1 MSKLKKFLIVFLS
14 FFPLTAAAFWP
25 WVLAGVGTVVAGF
38 SIWRSVAPVN
48 VNDALQFFSSC
59 WTCQMFSVVM
69 ATMSTILPRI
79 FSEIGRVVIPMALML
94 TAVYFTWTIVSGF
107 LNSKIES
114 GWAITSKF
122 STHMI
127 KLAVICA
134 VLVLPLPRMIS
145 NVVIEPVFNIGM
157 SVNHI
162 VGDSDK
168 FAECMVA
175 TTLMDDSE
183 NAVSLRTEDMPTG
196 AFPVKLRSGLSCE
209 LANVHQMTGLG
220 MTVGWTMLN
229 MAFNYDYMHKIMWGI
244 PIFPNVPMFFGG
256 LLVLVLYFMAVLPI
270 PLYFLEI
277 FVGLSLDFIMLP
289 LMLLGWLFKDWKI
302 TAALNGGKNMQG
314 MIDDVI
320 KGAVGIAMTIV
331 FLIFGLMFLDAILGD
346 IGGISRIAAAVT
358 AGDSESSKI
367 LLDGLMLR
375 DDGLITIILLG
386 AFFMMFM
393 TSIPALIKT
402 IFNVGVSDKF
412 YETAKKDFMTIR
424 TLAGKWWKT
433 LKK

>member
-1 MSKLKKFLIVFLS
+1 MSKLKKFLIVFFS
-14 FFPLTAAAFWP
+14 FFPLTAAAFLP
-25 WVLAGVGTVVAGF
+25 WVIAGAITIAGF
-38 SIWRSVAPVN
+38 SIWRSVAPVDM
-48 VNDALQFFSSC
+48 NDALQFFSSC
-59 WTCQMFSVVM
+59 WTCQMFGSVM

-79 FSEIGRVVIPMALML
+79 FSEIGRAVIPMALML
-94 TAVYFTWTIVSGF
+94 TAVYFTWTITSGF
-107 LNSKIES
+107 FNSKIEG

-122 STHMI
+122 TTHMI
-127 KLAVICA
+127 KLSVICA
-134 VLVLPLPRMIS
+134 LMVLPLPRLIGD
-145 NVVIEPVFNIGM
+145 VVIEPVFNIGM

-162 VGDSDK
+162 IGDSDK
-168 FAECMVA
+168 YAECMVA
-175 TTLMDDSE
+175 TTLMDGGGE
-183 NAVSLRTEDMPTG
+183 VKSLRNDNMQMG

-209 LANVHQMTGLG
+209 LANVHQLTGLG

-229 MAFNYDYMHKIMWGI
+229 MAFNYEYMHKIMWGI
-244 PIFPNVPMFFGG
+244 PIFPNVPMFFAG
-256 LLVLVLYFMAVLPI
+256 LLVLALYFMALLPI

-302 TAALNGGKNMQG
+302 AAALNGGKNIQG
-314 MIDDVI
+314 MIDDVV

-331 FLIFGLMFLDAILGD
+331 FLIFGIMFLDAIAGN
-346 IGGISRIAAAVT
+346 IGGLSRIVT
-358 AGDSESSKI
+358 AIAENDSKI
-367 LLDGLMLR
+367 FLDGLMLR
-375 DDGLITIILLG
+375 DDGLITMILLG
-386 AFFMMFM
+386 AFFAMFM

-424 TLAGKWWKT
+424 GLAGKWWKT

>member
-183 NAVSLRTEDMPTG
+183 NEVSLRTEDMPTG

>member
-59 WTCQMFSVVM
+59 WTCQMFSAVM

-209 LANVHQMTGLG
+209 LANVHQLTGLG

-229 MAFNYDYMHKIMWGI
+229 MAFNYEYMHKIMWGI
-244 PIFPNVPMFFGG
+244 PIFPNVPMFFAG

-331 FLIFGLMFLDAILGD
+331 FLIFGIMFLDAILGD

-375 DDGLITIILLG
+375 DDGLITMILLG
-386 AFFMMFM
+386 AFFAMFM

-424 TLAGKWWKT
+424 GLAGKWWKT

>member
-25 WVLAGVGTVVAGF
+25 WVIAGAVTIAGF
-38 SIWRSVAPVN
+38 SIWRSVAPVDM
-48 VNDALQFFSSC
+48 NDALQFFSSC
-59 WTCQMFSVVM
+59 WTCQMFSAVM
-69 ATMSTILPRI
+69 ATMSTILPRL
-79 FSEIGRVVIPMALML
+79 FTEIGRVVIPMALML
-94 TAVYFTWTIVSGF
+94 TAVYFTWTIASGF
-107 LNSKIES
+107 FNAKIES
-114 GWAITSKF
+114 GWSITSKF
-122 STHMI
+122 TTHMI

-134 VLVLPLPRMIS
+134 LLVLPLPRLIS

-162 VGDSDK
+162 VGDADK
-168 FAECMVA
+168 YAECMVA
-175 TTLMDDSE
+175 TTLMDEGELKSI
-183 NAVSLRTEDMPTG
+183 RTNNMPTG
-196 AFPVKLRSGLSCE
+196 AFPAKLRSGLACE
-209 LANVHQMTGLG
+209 LANVHNVTGLG

-244 PIFPNVPMFFGG
+244 PIFPNVPMFFAG

-277 FVGLSLDFIMLP
+277 FIGLSLDFIMLP
-289 LMLLGWLFKDWKI
+289 LMLIGWLFKDWKI
-302 TAALNGGKNMQG
+302 AAALNGGRNIRK

-320 KGAVGIAMTIV
+320 SGAVGIAMTIV
-331 FLIFGLMFLDAILGD
+331 FLIFGIMFLDAIVGN
-346 IGGISRIAAAVT
+346 IGGLSRIAT
-358 AGDSESSKI
+358 AIAENDSQI
-367 LLDGLMLR
+367 LVDGLMLR

-402 IFNVGVSDKF
+402 LFNVSVSDKF
-412 YETAKKDFMTIR
+412 YNTAKKDFNIMR
-424 TLAGKWWKT
+424 GLAGKWWKT

>member
-25 WVLAGVGTVVAGF
+25 WLIAGAVTIAGF
-38 SIWRSVAPVN
+38 SIWRSVAPVDM
-48 VNDALQFFSSC
+48 NDALQFFSSC
-59 WTCQMFSVVM
+59 WTCQMFSAVM
-69 ATMSTILPRI
+69 ATMSTILPRL
-79 FSEIGRVVIPMALML
+79 FTEIGRVVIPMALML
-94 TAVYFTWTIVSGF
+94 TAVYFTWTIASGF

-114 GWAITSKF
+114 GWSISSKF
-122 STHMI
+122 TTHMI

-134 VLVLPLPRMIS
+134 LLVLPLPRLIS

-162 VGDSDK
+162 VGDADK
-168 FAECMVA
+168 YAECMVA
-175 TTLMDDSE
+175 TTLMDDGELKS
-183 NAVSLRTEDMPTG
+183 VRTNNMPTG
-196 AFPVKLRSGLSCE
+196 AFPVKLRSGLACE
-209 LANVHQMTGLG
+209 LANVHQVTGLG

-229 MAFNYDYMHKIMWGI
+229 MSFNYDYMHKIMWGI
-244 PIFPNVPMFFGG
+244 PIFPNVPMFFAG

-277 FVGLSLDFIMLP
+277 FIGLSLDFIMLP
-289 LMLLGWLFKDWKI
+289 LMLIGWLFKDWKI
-302 TAALNGGKNMQG
+302 AAALNGDRNIRK

-320 KGAVGIAMTIV
+320 SGAVGIAMTIV
-331 FLIFGLMFLDAILGD
+331 FLIFGIMFLDAIIGN
-346 IGGISRIAAAVT
+346 IGGLSRIAT
-358 AGDSESSKI
+358 AIAENDSKI
-367 LLDGLMLR
+367 LMDGLMLR

-402 IFNVGVSDKF
+402 LFNVSISDKF
-412 YETAKKDFMTIR
+412 YNTAKKDFSTMR
-424 TLAGKWWKT
+424 GLAGKWWKT